1 MSASRKR
8 KADTLEMEDEGKK
21 KQKINLIEDYEPS
34 LTDLSYDTTLHVLDF
49 LGAQGFLNLAST
61 CSKLKSIVDSRLQS
75 HVKKIFP
82 VGFDHL
88 LDPANRFNTVAAIQ
102 RAAQIE
108 SAFGYRIKILA
119 LEPATIEFA
128 EDNYVSRRQFGERRD
143 CQLFELAT
151 WDDHKILR
159 LSPNHRKCTIVCS
172 ETGRNLCAV
181 DVKSYVTHFASSRT
195 CNNLKKKINSLM

>member
-108 SAFGYRIKILA
+108 SAFGYRVKILA

-128 EDNYVSRRQFGERRD
+128 EDNYVSRRQFGERSVP
-143 CQLFELAT
+143 AT
-151 WDDHKILR
+151 YKLTKLVGKWLTKTAEI
-159 LSPNHRKCTIVCS
+159 
-172 ETGRNLCAV
+172 
-181 DVKSYVTHFASSRT
+181 KSISKGNIF
-195 CNNLKKKINSLM
+195 MF